1 MSGFDLCDRIKK
13 LDGRLKASVMSAFDP
28 YSDELRDQFLSL
40 KIERFIPKP
49 IPVAWGLKVFR
60 SNGLFHWPGSF

>member
-49 IPVAWGLKVFR
+49 IPVKELVR
-60 SNGLFHWPGSF
+60 RIEIELLR